1 MFQFQFQSKSMAK
14 TAFPAST
21 SHQRQE
27 LAQNKT
33 LKEDDGSQEAL
44 QNVHICGTRRTH
56 VELQR
61 ANISQILRL
70 RQCQVK
76 TLVGLGN

>member
-1 MFQFQFQSKSMAK
+1 MVK
-14 TAFPAST
+14 TIFPAT
-21 SHQRQE
+21 ILHQRQA
-27 LAQNKT
+27 LAQNKS
-33 LKEDDGSQEAL
+33 LQEDDRSQAAL
-44 QNVHICGTRRTH
+44 QNARICGTRQTH

-70 RQCQVK
+70 GPCQVK